1 MIKYS
6 NVMRI
11 SELCRADRITG
22 RTNGRR
28 NLKAERSAMRRLLAE
43 RAKQGKVE
51 KVGRSGWRAI
61 YFAFAAALLLLSVV
75 ADPAAAQ
82 HSTTFRNSLGQTTGT
97 ATKDSNGTVTFRDGS
112 GRTTGTATTN
122 VNSATQT
129 TTFRDGSGRTTGTAT
144 RNNR

>member
-22 RTNGRR
+22 RTDGRR

-82 HSTTFRNSLGQTTGT
+82 HSTTFRNSQGQTTGPPGDVLAGALDT
-97 ATKDSNGTVTFRDGS
+97 
-112 GRTTGTATTN
+112 GRL
-122 VNSATQT
+122 
-129 TTFRDGSGRTTGTAT
+129 T
-144 RNNR
+144 RQVKRPIFDR